1 MVSHSTRSS
10 RKDSKQ
16 IAARSVDLRITS
28 GYGASRYNATRHG
41 IFSKSKV
48 LKWENEEEYNALEQS
63 FIDEYQ
69 PVGVTERVFTLEL
82 AWITWRKKRVR
93 LAEHAALNDGLREAV
108 EQGDRTA
115 NATIA
120 YTAKR
125 VKFDGD
131 TFKTAF
137 DISPELLDL
146 NYEEFHN
153 FSSGTFEAAH
163 MLAIASRSGFGNDE
177 DTIGE
182 ALAHLP
188 AMYRDEI
195 RVARKQGDF
204 DLEDKD
210 EEEEEGEES
219 LAAALENFIR
229 TTFYPRLLNVFAGLQ
244 VEEGLAAQAI
254 GSAMFSDELP
264 KILGYEARLDR
275 KFEKTL
281 AMLVR
286 LQEIRESRER
296 KKLNGSSKQV

>member
-1 MVSHSTRSS
+1 MPRRNTRNT
-10 RKDSKQ
+10 RKGGKQ
-16 IAARSVDLRITS
+16 IAALSANLRVTS
-28 GYGASRYNATRHG
+28 GYGASRYNATSHG

-48 LKWENEEEYNALEQS
+48 LKWENEEEYNALEQA

-69 PVGVTERVFTLEL
+69 PVGVTEREL
-82 AWITWRKKRVR
+82 TEDLASITWRKKRVR

-115 NATIA
+115 NAAIA

-146 NYEEFHN
+146 DYEEFHD
-153 FSSGTFEAAH
+153 FSSGSFEAVH
-163 MLAIASRSGFGNDE
+163 MLAIASRGGFGNDE
-177 DTIGE
+177 DTIDD

-188 AMYRDEI
+188 AMYQDEI
-195 RVARKQGDF
+195 RVAREQD
-204 DLEDKD
+204 EIVP
-210 EEEEEGEES
+210 EEEAS
-219 LAAALENFIR
+219 LAAALEHFIR
-229 TTFYPRLLNVFAGLQ
+229 TTFYPRLSNVFAGLQ
-244 VEEGLAAQAI
+244 VKEGLAAQAI
-254 GSAMFSDELP
+254 GSAMFSDELQ
-264 KILGYEARLDR
+264 KIVRYEAHLDR

-281 AMLVR
+281 AILVR
-286 LQEIRESRER
+286 VREIRESRER